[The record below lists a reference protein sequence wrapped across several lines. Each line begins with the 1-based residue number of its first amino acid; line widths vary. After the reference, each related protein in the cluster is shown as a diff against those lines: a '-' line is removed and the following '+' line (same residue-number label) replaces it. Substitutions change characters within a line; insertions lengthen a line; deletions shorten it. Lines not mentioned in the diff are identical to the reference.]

1 MNMMI
6 VTDDLIR
13 KFTKAA
19 IGKEDALSAKEM
31 QLMMDFKTRMI
42 DSLLARAQKM
52 EDVDDYLTNRLDEF
66 IANQIVH
73 VSEAHPEQGE
83 IKNEAIVNYADIKS
97 KVKDS
102 LLDYYPTIDSSYHL
116 KSRQDVLNQMNA
128 LGRSNHSHFSIWR
141 TIESSQKANR
151 SNMVLRS
158 LNGLT
163 LVDDDTK
170 ERFDKLPEEEK
181 HFVLY
186 NLYKNEHKNMFNA
199 VHAIKTN
206 TQFIN
211 QLRKEYD
218 LPEINRELLSVP
230 TQQQSFQ
237 AHGFSD
243 VKQTKGRFKVSVER
257 SEQLMED
264 FLLYRNKVEHKNP
277 LPGERTAVDIIAD
290 EVDKKVETIK
300 PNRPKFRLKRQYL
313 QNDLEKEAT
322 IDRVNRRPEKIESTK
337 EWLKNSQII
346 SFINRHKLPTVAI
359 ATAGLVGV
367 TALHGATGGLSTA
380 VLGVYAGSMITKYNV
395 VGQIKEAALRK
406 VQEAKQSVKNGFYE
420 MKDELNEFSM
430 PLRNVMK
437 TGYERLSRFARN
449 FNSAFRV
456 HTEDKLREYDQ
467 EASLTDATNDTSQ
480 VIQKPDLKQNIFR
493 RIYHKVPEQTTD
505 RLYDEVQEMKR
516 RVARLE
522 SIQDE
527 NDGLKQENKE
537 LKDLVTVL
545 TSKLVNGEG
554 LVKQEKEAIV
564 LPKKQEVDKEVD
576 MRDEKNMTNQLN
588 NSNNQQ
594 HTIQVE
600 PVYKT
605 VDTVASPANVE
616 DWVHIDQLNSKVDII
631 KENNK
636 EEKRWNL
643 RELLIADGKE
653 KLNDEDFRSALL
665 TTVDEKYRDGLAQR
679 LEEQEDVRQF
689 AKQWYIQQKELD
701 GEVVF
706 EDDLNEMSVEKETEK
721 EMDDLYY

>member
-19 IGKEDALSAKEM
+19 IGKEDVLSAKEM

-42 DSLLARAQKM
+42 DALLTRAQKM

-83 IKNEAIVNYADIKS
+83 IKNEAIVNYAEIKN

-102 LLDYYPTIDSSYHL
+102 LLDYYPTIDSNYHL

-128 LGRSNHSHFSIWR
+128 LGRTNHSHFSIWR

-163 LVDDDTK
+163 LVDDETK

-186 NLYKNEHKNMFNA
+186 NLYKNEYKNMFNA

-218 LPEINRELLSVP
+218 LPEIKRELLSIP
-230 TQQQSFQ
+230 TQQQAFQ

-290 EVDKKVETIK
+290 EVDKKVEAIK
-300 PNRPKFRLKRQYL
+300 PNRPKYHLKRQYL
-313 QNDLEKEAT
+313 QNDLEKETT
-322 IDRVNRRPEKIESTK
+322 IDRVNRQPEKAEVTK
-337 EWLKNSQII
+337 EWLKNSQIM

-406 VQEAKQSVKNGFYE
+406 VQEAKQSVKDGFYE
-420 MKDELNEFSM
+420 MKNELNEFSM

-437 TGYERLSRFARN
+437 TGYERLSQFARN
-449 FNSAFRV
+449 FNDAFRV
-456 HTEDKLREYDQ
+456 NTEDKLREYDQ

-480 VIQKPDLKQNIFR
+480 LVEKPDLKQSVFR
-493 RIYHKVPEQTTD
+493 RIYHKAPKQTID
-505 RLYDEVQEMKR
+505 NLYDEVQEMKQR
-516 RVARLE
+516 MAKLE

-564 LPKKQEVDKEVD
+564 LLKKSDVFDVDD
-576 MRDEKNMTNQLN
+576 KNHLIHESLEQNI
-588 NSNNQQ
+588 QQ
-594 HTIQVE
+594 HTVKAE
-600 PVYKT
+600 PVYT
-605 VDTVASPANVE
+605 NVE
-616 DWVHIDQLNSKVDII
+616 MSEDISELTDNYQEDVQRDSIDN
-631 KENNK
+631 E
-636 EEKRWNL
+636 EEKHWDL
-643 RELLIADGKE
+643 RELLIADSKE

-679 LEEQEDVRQF
+679 LEEQEDVRRF

-706 EDDLNEMSVEKETEK
+706 EDDLNEMSVEKEK

>member
-19 IGKEDALSAKEM
+19 IGKEDVLSAKET

-42 DSLLARAQKM
+42 DALLARAQKM

-73 VSEAHPEQGE
+73 VSEAHSEQGE

-102 LLDYYPTIDSSYHL
+102 LLDYYPTIDSNYHL

-128 LGRSNHSHFSIWR
+128 LGRTKHSHFSIWR

-163 LVDDDTK
+163 LVDDETK

-218 LPEINRELLSVP
+218 LPEIKRELLSIP
-230 TQQQSFQ
+230 TQQQAFQ

-290 EVDKKVETIK
+290 EVDKKVEAIK
-300 PNRPKFRLKRQYL
+300 PNRPKYHLKRQYL
-313 QNDLEKEAT
+313 QNDLEKETT
-322 IDRVNRRPEKIESTK
+322 IDRVNRQPEKAEVTK
-337 EWLKNSQII
+337 EWLKNSQIM

-406 VQEAKQSVKNGFYE
+406 VQEANQSVKNGFYE
-420 MKDELNEFSM
+420 MKDELNKFSM

-564 LPKKQEVDKEVD
+564 LPKKQEADKEVD
-576 MRDEKNMTNQLN
+576 MRDEKSTTNQLN
-588 NSNNQQ
+588 KLNNQQ

-616 DWVHIDQLNSKVDII
+616 DWTHNHQLNSK
-631 KENNK
+631 ENSIEEDNK
-636 EEKRWNL
+636 EEKRWDL

-653 KLNDEDFRSALL
+653 KLNDEDFRNALL

-679 LEEQEDVRQF
+679 LDEQEDVRQF

-706 EDDLNEMSVEKETEK
+706 EDDLNEITVEKDK
-721 EMDDLYY
+721 EIDDLYY

>member
-1 MNMMI
+1 MI

-19 IGKEDALSAKEM
+19 IGKEDVLSAKET

-42 DSLLARAQKM
+42 DALLARAQKM

-73 VSEAHPEQGE
+73 VSEAHSEQGE

-102 LLDYYPTIDSSYHL
+102 LLDYYPTIDSNYHL

-128 LGRSNHSHFSIWR
+128 LGRTKHSHFSIWR

-151 SNMVLRS
+151 SNMALRS

-163 LVDDDTK
+163 LVDDETK

-218 LPEINRELLSVP
+218 LPEIKRELLSIP

-257 SEQLMED
+257 SDELMED

-277 LPGERTAVDIIAD
+277 LPGKRTEVDVIAD
-290 EVDKKVETIK
+290 ISDEKVEK
-300 PNRPKFRLKRQYL
+300 PKLKRPKYHLKRQFL

-322 IDRVNRRPEKIESTK
+322 IDRVNRQPEKIESTK
-337 EWLKNSQII
+337 EWLKNSQIM
-346 SFINRHKLPTVAI
+346 SFINRYKLPTVAI

-395 VGQIKEAALRK
+395 VSQIKEAALRK
-406 VQEAKQSVKNGFYE
+406 VQEAKQSVKDGFYE
-420 MKDELNEFSM
+420 MKNELNEFSM

-437 TGYERLSRFARN
+437 TGYERLSQFARN
-449 FNSAFRV
+449 FNDAFRV

-480 VIQKPDLKQNIFR
+480 LVKKPDLKQSVFR
-493 RIYHKVPEQTTD
+493 RIYHKAPKQTID
-505 RLYDEVQEMKR
+505 NLYDEVQEMKQR
-516 RVARLE
+516 MAKLE

-564 LPKKQEVDKEVD
+564 LPKKSDVFDVDD
-576 MRDEKNMTNQLN
+576 KNHLIHESLEQNI
-588 NSNNQQ
+588 QQ
-594 HTIQVE
+594 HTVKAE
-600 PVYKT
+600 PVYT
-605 VDTVASPANVE
+605 NVE
-616 DWVHIDQLNSKVDII
+616 MSEDISELTDNYQEDVQRDSIDNSIDN
-631 KENNK
+631 E
-636 EEKRWNL
+636 EEKHWDL
-643 RELLIADGKE
+643 RELLIADSKE

-679 LEEQEDVRQF
+679 LEEQEDVRRF

-706 EDDLNEMSVEKETEK
+706 EDDLNEMSVEKEK